1 MHRAAL
7 AAVSV
12 ACDVAVVGAGHNGLV
27 AATLL
32 ASAGLTVRVFE
43 AKRTVGGACKTETP
57 FERAPALKHSTGAY
71 LLGPFPPELLAAL
84 GVTLPI
90 IKRDPHYFLP
100 TPAAARGGAAIF
112 GADAAASRSSFLSM
126 FTEADWAAHTAL
138 QAEVA
143 AIASDFAP
151 AMLAPPL
158 APEATAERYV
168 RPALRR
174 SFVDLVTGSISSYLA
189 RFDFRSDLVR
199 AMYAATDALSGV
211 TAGPDDRGTGFNFL
225 MHNAVRTPGTGGAW
239 ALVRGGMG
247 TVTSALADAARKAG
261 ATIETERAVATVD
274 TARGAATGVTLADGS
289 HVAARAVVVNADPLT
304 LSRITDLPPAAA
316 AAVKS
321 VVDASTPATTAK
333 LNLCLSS
340 LPSFP
345 CAPTDIGQHRTTTH
359 LLCGAESPRATTG
372 AMAALTDAARAAA
385 EGRVVCEP
393 GAHPPIEFYFASVA
407 DPSVRDAQGRHSAAL
422 FVQLAPALADEKW
435 TPAFRELYTR
445 SLLNIV
451 AHWAPDIH
459 ACVHE
464 ALLLAPPDIE
474 SHFGIGTRHIHHIT
488 NSLALTDRFPTAVP
502 GIDALYSSS
511 AGTHPGGSVAGCAGY
526 LAARAAGEALG
537 VKVKEVTV
545 GEQ

>member
-1 MHRAAL
+1 MRRATL
-7 AAVSV
+7 AAACA

-43 AKRTVGGACKTETP
+43 TKRAVGGACKTETP
-57 FERAPALKHSTGAY
+57 FETAPTLKHSTGAY
-71 LLGPFPPELLAAL
+71 LLGPFPPELLRAL
-84 GVTLPI
+84 SVTLPI
-90 IKRDPHYFLP
+90 IQRTPHYFLP
-100 TPAAARGGAAIF
+100 TPAGAGLGAAIF
-112 GADAAASRSSFLSM
+112 GADAAASRSSFLSL

-143 AIASDFAP
+143 AIAADFAP
-151 AMLAPPL
+151 SMLAPPL
-158 APEATAERYV
+158 PPEGTADRFI

-174 SFVDLVTGSISSYLA
+174 PFVDLVTGSISSYLS

-225 MHNAVRTPGTGGAW
+225 MHNALSLTGGSW

-247 TVTSALADAARKAG
+247 TVTTALADAARKAG

-274 TARGAATGVTLADGS
+274 TAGGAATGVTLADGS
-289 HVAARAVVVNADPLT
+289 RVSARAVVVNADPLT
-304 LSRITDLPPAAA
+304 LSRITDLPPPAA

-340 LPSFP
+340 LPAFP
-345 CAPTDIGQHRTTTH
+345 CAPADIGQHRTTTH
-359 LLCGAESPRATTG
+359 LLCGAESPRAASG
-372 AMAALTDAARAAA
+372 AMAALTAAARAAA
-385 EGRVVCEP
+385 EGRAVCEP

-407 DPSVRDAQGRHSAAL
+407 DPTVRDAQGRHSAAL

-435 TPAFRELYTR
+435 TPAFREQYTR
-445 SLLNIV
+445 SLLDAV
-451 AHWAPDIH
+451 AHWAPGIH

-464 ALLLAPPDIE
+464 ARLMAPPDIE
-474 SHFGIGTRHIHHIT
+474 THFGIATRHIHHVSNT
-488 NSLALTDRFPTAVP
+488 LALTDRFPTAVP
-502 GIDALYSSS
+502 GVDALFSAS

-537 VKVKEVTV
+537 VEVKEVMV